1 MTPADFDRWLVNPSR
16 PPLVM
21 GVLNVTPDS
30 FSDGGKFASP
40 QAAADYAME
49 MALAGAEII
58 DIGGE
63 STRPGAIPVDDDE
76 QIRRVIPV
84 LNGLSRDRPPVV
96 FSIDTT
102 RAAVARAA
110 LDAGADIV
118 NDISAGRDDS
128 DMFSLVARRRVPI
141 ILMHMLGEPAT
152 MQHAPAYDDVTA
164 EVSGF
169 LNERVIAAGIHGI
182 EVERILLD
190 PGIGFGKTV
199 EHNLTLLKRLMEL
212 TVLGRPLVVGTS
224 RKSFIARIT
233 GESEASNRLFGTA
246 ASVAWSVANGAGV
259 VRVHDVEPMAMVV
272 KMIRA
277 ISGSVT

>member
-1 MTPADFDRWLVNPSR
+1 
-16 PPLVM
+16 
-21 GVLNVTPDS
+21 
-30 FSDGGKFASP
+30 
-40 QAAADYAME
+40 ME

-84 LNGLSRDRPPVV
+84 LKGLSRDRPPVV

-128 DMFSLVARRRVPI
+128 NMFSLVARRRVPI

-169 LNERVIAAGIHGI
+169 FNERVIAAGIHGI